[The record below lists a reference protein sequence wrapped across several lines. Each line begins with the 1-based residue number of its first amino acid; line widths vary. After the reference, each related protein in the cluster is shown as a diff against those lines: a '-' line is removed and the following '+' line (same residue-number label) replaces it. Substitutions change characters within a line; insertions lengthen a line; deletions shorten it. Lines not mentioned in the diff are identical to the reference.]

1 MRMLA
6 RTAAVL
12 VFVTAATAGTLHAQD
27 FSSSQPILLPPQFY
41 VGDRVEMRIL
51 VRVASGVALTVPKSL
66 PESHWIVFHSITVTP
81 HGSDSQEVRIDFT
94 PYHPGTLPFPPIDLG
109 RVVLRDLNIYVQPVL
124 GNRQVS
130 LRPPFQQLLVPNT
143 RLIIGAVVGVILVV
157 PLLWLGFYRI
167 WRKQLAGFLEKLREN
182 RPYRRLMKNLK
193 QLGQNAGELTARD
206 FYIALL
212 SDLRIYLTRK
222 TGVDCAALTTSEI
235 EPLFPPLLLDE
246 SEHSTLVEIFRY
258 GDLVKFAGRS
268 ASVRQ
273 RKQQIDALLMI
284 IAAGQRRSVQRP
296 PEAGDDGGE
305 PPKKRAVRFPRG
317 MRKRRFVPT
326 FHREPTPRA
335 KESRQHVDP

>member
-1 MRMLA
+1 MSRLV
-6 RTAAVL
+6 RTAAVFA
-12 VFVTAATAGTLHAQD
+12 FVSVVAAGALHAQD

-51 VRVASGVALTVPKSL
+51 VRVGSGVSLTVPKSL
-66 PESHWIVFHSITVTP
+66 PESHWIVFHSITVAP
-81 HGSDSQEVRIDFT
+81 HGADSQEVRIDFT

-124 GNRQVS
+124 GSKQVG

-157 PLLWLGFYRI
+157 PLFWLGFYRI
-167 WRKQLAGFLEKLREN
+167 WRKKLSGIVEKVREN

-235 EPLFPPLLLDE
+235 EPLFPPLLLED
-246 SEHSTLVEIFRY
+246 SEHATLVEIFRY

-273 RKQQIDALLMI
+273 RKRHIDALLLI
-284 IAAGQRRSVQRP
+284 IAAGQRRSAQRP
-296 PEAGDDGGE
+296 VDAGDDGGE
-305 PPKKRAVRFPRG
+305 PPQKRSVRFAGG

-326 FHREPTPRA
+326 FHREPTPRT